1 LTEADPAGVARHGIQ
16 HLSNSSLRLFRDA
29 PAVWIGRYMLKAP
42 DEAGP
47 GAWRGL
53 AVETGLDHL
62 LYGEESAT
70 AIAAMKRE
78 WDRQAMGLADD
89 KTLEEAAALEDF
101 LVQAAVAFGGLS
113 IPLMRQARVEL
124 TLPDISVPLIG
135 YADWVWPD
143 HGRDL
148 KTTWRLPS
156 KADPSHVEQ
165 VATYARYFKRDF
177 HVVYVTPK
185 RWASYEVTQA
195 VANEAWER
203 VIETAHALRSM
214 LERVRDGVDAL
225 SMFAPNYDD
234 YHFSAPMMEAVK
246 AAKAVRVLR
255 EPTINHTGEE

>member
-1 LTEADPAGVARHGIQ
+1 MTDKTDAFARHGIE

-29 PAVWIGRYMLKAP
+29 PAVFIGKYMLGAP
-42 DEAGP
+42 DEVGP

-53 AVETGLDHL
+53 AVEHGLDHL
-62 LYGEESAT
+62 LYGEDSAT

-89 KTLEEAAALEDF
+89 KTLKEGAALEDF
-101 LVQAAVAFGGLS
+101 FVQAAVAFGGLP
-113 IPLMRQARVEL
+113 IPLMRQARIEL
-124 TLPDISVPLIG
+124 PLPGISVPLIG
-135 YADWVWPD
+135 FADFVWPD

-165 VATYARYFKRDF
+165 VATYARYFDRTF
-177 HVVYVTPK
+177 HLVYCTPS

-195 VANEAWER
+195 MANEAWER
-203 VIETAHALRSM
+203 VVETAHALRSM
-214 LERVRDGVDAL
+214 LERVEDGVDAL

-234 YHFSAPMMEAVK
+234 YHFSPPMMEAVK
-246 AAKAVRVLR
+246 AAKAQRVMR
-255 EPTINHTGEE
+255 

>member
-1 LTEADPAGVARHGIQ
+1 MQNLETDVFARHGIK

-29 PAVWIGRYMLKAP
+29 PAVWCGKYLLKAP
-42 DEAGP
+42 DEVGP
-47 GAWRGL
+47 GAWRGH
-53 AVETGLDHL
+53 AVETGLDFL
-62 LYGEESAT
+62 LYGEEPAA
-70 AIAAMKRE
+70 AIAAMKAE

-101 LVQAAVAFGGLS
+101 LVQAAVAFGGLP

-124 TLPDISVPLIG
+124 TLPNISVPLIG
-135 YADWVWPD
+135 YADFVWPD

-156 KADPSHVEQ
+156 KADPSHIEQ
-165 VATYARYFKRDF
+165 VATYARYFERTF
-177 HVVYVTPK
+177 HLVYVSPK
-185 RWASYEVTQA
+185 RWTSYEVTQGMA
-195 VANEAWER
+195 AEAWDR

-234 YHFSAPMMEAVK
+234 YHFSPPMTEAVK

-255 EPTINHTGEE
+255 

>member
-1 LTEADPAGVARHGIQ
+1 MAQNETDPFARHGIK

-29 PAVWIGRYMLKAP
+29 PAVWIGKYMLGAT
-42 DEAGP
+42 DEVGP

-53 AVETGLDHL
+53 AVEHGLDHI
-62 LYGEESAT
+62 LYGEEPDV
-70 AIAAMKRE
+70 AIAAMHRE

-101 LVQAAVAFGGLS
+101 LVQAAVAFGGLP

-148 KTTWRLPS
+148 KTTWRMPPKE
-156 KADPSHVEQ
+156 KANPSHIQQ

-177 HVVYVTPK
+177 HLVYVTPK
-185 RWASYEVTQA
+185 RWTLYEVTEA
-195 VANEAWER
+195 VANEAFDR

-214 LERVRDGVDAL
+214 LERVRDGADAL
-225 SMFAPNYDD
+225 SMFAPDYDD
-234 YHFSAPMMEAVK
+234 YHFSPPMMEAVK

-255 EPTINHTGEE
+255 

>member
-1 LTEADPAGVARHGIQ
+1 MAQNGTDPFERHGIK

-29 PAVWIGRYMLKAP
+29 PAVWIGKYMIGAT
-42 DEAGP
+42 DEVGP

-53 AVETGLDHL
+53 AVEHGLDCL
-62 LYGEESAT
+62 LYGDDFVT

-101 LVQAAVAFGGLS
+101 LVQAAVAFGGLP

-124 TLPDISVPLIG
+124 ALPGISVPLIG
-135 YADWVWPD
+135 FADYVWED

-156 KADPSHVEQ
+156 KADPSHIQQ
-165 VATYARYFKRDF
+165 VASYARYFKRNF
-177 HVVYVTPK
+177 HLVYCTPK
-185 RWASYEVTQA
+185 KWASYEVTQA
-195 VANEAWER
+195 VADEAWER
-203 VIETAHALRSM
+203 VVETAHALRSM
-214 LERVRDGVDAL
+214 LERVEDGVDAL

-234 YHFSAPMMEAVK
+234 YHFSPPMTAAVK
-246 AAKAVRVLR
+246 AAKAARLL
-255 EPTINHTGEE
+255 